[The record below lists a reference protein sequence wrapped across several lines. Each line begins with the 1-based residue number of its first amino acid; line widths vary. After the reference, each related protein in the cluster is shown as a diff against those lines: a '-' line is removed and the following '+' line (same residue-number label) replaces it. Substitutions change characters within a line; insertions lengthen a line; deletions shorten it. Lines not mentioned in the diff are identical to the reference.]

1 MGVGHEGA
9 GAGAR
14 APELLGQYPGDEA
27 GLGPVTPGHLDP
39 GHPAQPSQQPAST
52 CHCQMR

>member
-27 GLGPVTPGHLDP
+27 GLGPVTPGH
-39 GHPAQPSQQPAST
+39 PAQPPLVTSNQPQHVT
-52 CHCQMR
+52 VK